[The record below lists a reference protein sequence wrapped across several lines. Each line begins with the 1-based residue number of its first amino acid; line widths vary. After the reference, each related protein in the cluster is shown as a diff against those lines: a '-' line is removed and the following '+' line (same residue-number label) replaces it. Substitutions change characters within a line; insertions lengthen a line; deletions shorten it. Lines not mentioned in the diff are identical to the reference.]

1 VAKKNKDRIK
11 TDIEISYLI
20 AEDAFRKI
28 TDNQKTYRGGLDL
41 SVFSHTRAK
50 TQFTHELASLA
61 RRGGAEKVDE
71 YYLSARR
78 LFNEISEN
86 LSPETAA
93 SIFRFTMKKRKR
105 GKSYD
110 PVLEMALR
118 LHARVNSSHE
128 TARLAHETYRIGN
141 SVGALQRH
149 IQRLLAKSDDS
160 RDK

>member
-28 TDNQKTYRGGLDL
+28 TDNQKTYRGG
-41 SVFSHTRAK
+41 
-50 TQFTHELASLA
+50 
-61 RRGGAEKVDE
+61 
-71 YYLSARR
+71 RR

>member
-1 VAKKNKDRIK
+1 
-11 TDIEISYLI
+11 
-20 AEDAFRKI
+20 
-28 TDNQKTYRGGLDL
+28 
-41 SVFSHTRAK
+41 
-50 TQFTHELASLA
+50 
-61 RRGGAEKVDE
+61 VDE

-86 LSPETAA
+86 LSPEIAA
-93 SIFRFTMKKRKR
+93 SIFRSAMKRKR

-118 LHARVNSSHE
+118 LHARVKGSHE
-128 TARLAHETYRIGN
+128 TARLAHETYGIGN

>member
-1 VAKKNKDRIK
+1 MAKKNKDRIK

-20 AEDAFRKI
+20 AEDAYRTI
-28 TDNQKTYRGGLDL
+28 TDNQKAYRGGLDV
-41 SVFSHTRAK
+41 SGFRHIQAK
-50 TQFTHELASLA
+50 AQFTHELTSLA

-93 SIFRFTMKKRKR
+93 SIFRFTMKRKR

-110 PVLEMALR
+110 PVLDMALR
-118 LHARVNSSHE
+118 LHARVKGSHE

-149 IQRLLAKSDDS
+149 IQRLLAKSDD
-160 RDK
+160 KKP

>member
-1 VAKKNKDRIK
+1 MAKKNKDRIK
-11 TDIEISYLI
+11 TDVEISYLI
-20 AEDAFRKI
+20 AEDAYRKI
-28 TDNQKTYRGGLDL
+28 TDNRKAYSGGLDV
-41 SVFSHTRAK
+41 SGFFHNQAK
-50 TQFTHELASLA
+50 AQFTDELASLA

-71 YYLSARR
+71 YYLSAHR

-93 SIFRFTMKKRKR
+93 NIFRFTMKKRKR
-105 GKSYD
+105 GKSYN

-118 LHARVNSSHE
+118 LHARVKGSHE

-149 IQRLLAKSDDS
+149 IQRLLAKSDE
-160 RDK
+160 KKP